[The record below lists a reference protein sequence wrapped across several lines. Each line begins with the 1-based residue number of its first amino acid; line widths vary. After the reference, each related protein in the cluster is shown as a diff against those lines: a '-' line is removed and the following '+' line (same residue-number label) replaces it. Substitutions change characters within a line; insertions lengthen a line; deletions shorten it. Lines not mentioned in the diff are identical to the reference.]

1 MLKNRLEIFIMMFT
15 LFLGVGNIC
24 AKNISEVGRA
34 DISWQKDRE
43 SFLEAKNASYN
54 LAKQNLIR
62 VRNFLLEKRFRL
74 HRAATNLIDL
84 LDKGAFDDSPELLYT
99 KLDNLIFYLKS
110 HGKIPF
116 YIENQTVP
124 FLEEAKVSLSDV
136 MATRNLSSEKHL
148 KEFRAQALNLEKEL
162 FEAKKNI
169 LANVEAVK
177 TYKKKM
183 LSSQRTINFVWFAV
197 VVLVA
202 LMSFFAG
209 RTKAKVIKKRGRTHW
224 KIDEKFSDSLNNC
237 GVIELDGKGKVRRV
251 NVTAD
256 EWLQGSV
263 NEGKAWDDYVKTF
276 FYQDSKLKTLRSFYR
291 NRLFPQYVF
300 QLSFGTHLKSKKE
313 IIQITRLEVN
323 ALAKLASQQGD
334 PSFSQ
339 LTYHVFDEQ
348 IDKVIKNGAS
358 SKFYPVFD
366 HFKVSANSDF
376 IFLNKFEANKVVGD
390 YLGIVNGLLS
400 TKDLLE
406 LKNIRVSRQGS
417 QVIMTT
423 YFKGE
428 SLTSSDFAFNKT
440 LKNKMEKFQENHKFI
455 LENIEAKNVFYE
467 SRNEVVLSCVINDL
481 EAFAKRSER
490 KPKALSGEINA

>member
-1 MLKNRLEIFIMMFT
+1 MLRRKLEILIIFFT
-15 LFLGVGNIC
+15 LLLGGKDIYS
-24 AKNISEVGRA
+24 KSISEVEKA
-34 DISWQKDRE
+34 DKSWQKDRK
-43 SFLEAKNASYN
+43 SFLEAKTGSYN
-54 LAKQNLIR
+54 LVKQNLVR

-74 HRAATNLIDL
+74 HRATTNLIDL
-84 LDKGAFDDSPELLYT
+84 IDKGAFDDSPELLYT

-110 HGKIPF
+110 HDKISF

-136 MATRNLSSEKHL
+136 MATRNLSREKHL
-148 KEFRAQALNLEKEL
+148 KDFRAQALKLEKEL
-162 FEAKKNI
+162 FEAKKNT

-177 TYKKKM
+177 TYKKNM
-183 LSSQRTINFVWFAV
+183 LSYQRTINFVWFAV

-202 LMSFFAG
+202 LVSFFAG
-209 RTKAKVIKKRGRTHW
+209 RTKAKVIKKRGRIQW
-224 KIDEKFSDSLNNC
+224 KVDDKFSDSLNNC
-237 GVIELDGKGKVRRV
+237 GVIELDGKGNVSRV

-276 FYQDSKLKTLRSFYR
+276 FYQDTKLKTLKSFYR

-300 QLSFGTHLKSKKE
+300 QLNFGTHLKSKKE

-366 HFKVSANSDF
+366 HFKVAANSDF

-390 YLGIVNGLLS
+390 YLGVVNGLLS
-400 TKDLLE
+400 SKDLLE

-417 QVIMTT
+417 QIFMTT
-423 YFKGE
+423 HFKGE
-428 SLTSSDFAFNKT
+428 SLTSRDFAYNKI
-440 LKNKMEKFQENHKFI
+440 LKSKMEKFRESHKFI
-455 LENIEAKNVFYE
+455 LENIEVKNVFYE

-481 EAFAKRSER
+481 ESFARRSER
-490 KPKALSGEINA
+490 KPKALSGELNA